1 MPALKL
7 RVLIS
12 MSTFEKNHSND
23 YINPK
28 IGLGISKSDLLFLFI
43 NHHFKKVNFLIYKK
57 KKTILQKLTQNE
69 LEGKIWSHKS
79 PTSKHTVFDISLGN
93 DFLDLTPKSK
103 VTRVKINTRV
113 TGGD

>member
-57 KKTILQKLTQNE
+57 KRQFYKN
-69 LEGKIWSHKS
+69 
-79 PTSKHTVFDISLGN
+79 
-93 DFLDLTPKSK
+93 
-103 VTRVKINTRV
+103 
-113 TGGD
+113 